1 VTRITVAVED
11 CARLLPIGDR
21 VGGVEVLEAMAELGG
36 VATTATLARLT
47 SSGRVR
53 SAVARGEIVRVG
65 RGRYRTTD
73 ADRALRRAVELR
85 GMASHLSAAQV
96 HGWEIPH
103 APSRPW
109 ITVPRNRQVPRER
122 RALVFWADLS
132 EESGFVTSEVRTV
145 VDCARRC
152 PFPEALAVA
161 DSALRAGVDH
171 ELVVRAAGA
180 VRGKGAAQAV
190 RVASCASALPAN
202 TFESVLRALALEAG
216 LDVLA
221 QAEIDLGDRTVR
233 PDLVDRE
240 RRVVLEADSW
250 EFHAGKDAFQRD
262 CRRYTDLVVAGWT
275 VLRFTWWQVMHE
287 PDWVRSCLRR
297 IVGGHA
303 PGANVA

>member
-1 VTRITVAVED
+1 MD
-11 CARLLPIGDR
+11 
-21 VGGVEVLEAMAELGG
+21 VLEAMAELGG
-36 VATTATLARLT
+36 VATTAVLVRMT
-47 SSGRVR
+47 SAKRVR
-53 SAVARGEIVRVG
+53 LAEAAGTITRVG

-85 GMASHLSAAQV
+85 GMASHLSAAHL

-103 APSRPW
+103 APSLPW
-109 ITVPRNRQVPRER
+109 VTVPRNRQVPAER

-132 EESGFVTSEVRTV
+132 DETGFVTSPVRTV

-152 PFPEALAVA
+152 AFPEALAVA

-171 ELVVRAAGA
+171 QLVVRAARA
-180 VRGKGAAQAV
+180 VRGKGAGQAT
-190 RVASCASALPAN
+190 RVAEHASDLAAN
-202 TFESVLRALALEAG
+202 AFESVLRALALEAG
-216 LDVLA
+216 LAVVP
-221 QAEIDLGDRTVR
+221 QALVDLGDRSVR

-287 PDWVRSCLRR
+287 PDWVRACLRQ
-297 IVGGHA
+297 IVQGHSL
-303 PGANVA
+303 GANASGPRGAIAG

>member
-1 VTRITVAVED
+1 MRAGAS
-11 CARLLPIGDR
+11 CGR
-21 VGGVEVLEAMAELGG
+21 VGGMEVLEAMAELGG
-36 VATTATLARLT
+36 VATAATLVRLT
-47 SSGRVR
+47 SPKRVR
-53 SAVARGEIVRVG
+53 AAVARGDLVRVG
-65 RGRYRTTD
+65 RGRYRTTA
-73 ADRALRRAVELR
+73 ADQALRRAVELR

-96 HGWEIPH
+96 HGWEVPH
-103 APSRPW
+103 APALPW

-190 RVASCASALPAN
+190 RVARHASPLAANAFESAL
-202 TFESVLRALALEAG
+202 RGIALDAG
-216 LDVLA
+216 LDVLP
-221 QAEIDLGDRTVR
+221 QVEIALADRTVR
-233 PDLVDRE
+233 PDLVDRD
-240 RRVVLEADSW
+240 RRLVIEADSW
-250 EFHAGKDAFQRD
+250 EFHAGKDAFQSD

-287 PDWVRSCLRR
+287 PDWVRACLLQ
-297 IVGGHA
+297 VQGLA
-303 PGANVA
+303 VGANAA